1 METHVSGQINTALIG
16 YGYWGP
22 NIARTMGKIPGVT
35 LHTICDLSDKS
46 LQRARTS
53 HPLAQTTKQI
63 DRIACDSNIT
73 TVIISSPASTHF
85 RVASRM
91 IEAGKHIL
99 IEKPLTTSVSDAD
112 NLISLQK
119 KHQTVAMVGHTFEY
133 NPSVRKIKHIIH
145 KPTFGTVFYMY
156 STRVNLGQIRGDV
169 NALWNLAPHD
179 ISTMNYLLDARP
191 TAVMACGGSFL
202 RKDIEDVAF
211 IMVRYPNNI
220 LGQIHISWLDP
231 LKERKM
237 TIVGSKKMLTFD
249 DLDNVI
255 PIRVYDKRADTGEVA
270 RGLDTEYKIK
280 LYSGS
285 IHIPR
290 VTFQEPLTEELKH
303 FFHCVR
309 TGQRPLTDLSNGR
322 SVVHVLAACQES
334 LHHKNTWIP
343 IR

>member
-1 METHVSGQINTALIG
+1 MNMRPSGHINIALIG

-22 NIARTMGKIPGVT
+22 NIARTIAKIPSVT
-35 LHTICDLSDKS
+35 LHTICDLSKKC
-46 LQRARTS
+46 LLLARTS
-53 HPLAQTTKQI
+53 YPHVHTTNSI
-63 DRIACDSNIT
+63 EHIARDTSIHA
-73 TVIISSPASTHF
+73 VIIASPASTHF

-99 IEKPLTTSVSDAD
+99 VEKPLTTSRHDVDS
-112 NLISLQK
+112 LISLQQK
-119 KHQTVAMVGHTFEY
+119 SGITAMVGHTFEY
-133 NPSVRKIKHIIH
+133 NTSIRKIKHIIH
-145 KPTFGTVFYMY
+145 KPTFGTTFYLC

-179 ISTMNYLLDARP
+179 ISTMNYLLDAQP
-191 TAVMACGGSFL
+191 VAVMAFGGSFL
-202 RKDIEDVAF
+202 RKTIEDVAF
-211 IMVRYPNNI
+211 IMLKYPGNI
-220 LGQIHISWLDP
+220 IGQIHVSWLDP

-255 PIRVYDKRADTGEVA
+255 PIKVYDKRVDTGEVA
-270 RGLDTEYKIK
+270 RGLDVEYKIK

-303 FFHCVR
+303 FFSCIR
-309 TGQRPLTDLSNGR
+309 TGQKPLTDFENGR
-322 SVVHVLAACQES
+322 RVVRVLAACETS
-334 LHHKNTWIP
+334 LQTKNTWIP
-343 IR
+343 IQ